1 MTITP
6 TIYQVSPT
14 FSQEDFLALPRQQ
27 FTSDWFGSPLEF
39 KAEFCLATN
48 STHLLFLVSA
58 ENTPRFTNH
67 SAGKFVENLW
77 EQDVGEL
84 FIKHGSESDYQEWNL
99 SPSGAWWTQKF
110 EGARAPDPQ
119 FAPDT
124 TTLAQVEPCETGW
137 LSWMQIPYQEQ
148 VTPATAIDITM
159 ILTDAQGQR
168 RFLSCCPDPDIAPNF
183 HRPKSYQTPK
193 VIHFS

>member
-1 MTITP
+1 MRIIP
-6 TIYQVSPT
+6 VIHHFRHECGFQDL
-14 FSQEDFLALPRQQ
+14 SQLPRQE
-27 FTSDWFGSPLEF
+27 FESDWFSAPIEF
-39 KAEFCLATN
+39 RAEFALAY
-48 STHLLFLVSA
+48 SPGFLLFLVSS
-58 ENTPRFTNH
+58 NLPSLIQKNQT
-67 SAGKFVENLW
+67 GKFVENLW

-84 FIKHGSESDYQEWNL
+84 FIRKGSDSDYQEWNL

-119 FAPDT
+119 FEPDT

-137 LSWMQIPYQEQ
+137 LSWLQAPYQEQ
-148 VTPATAIDITM
+148 ITPETTIDITM